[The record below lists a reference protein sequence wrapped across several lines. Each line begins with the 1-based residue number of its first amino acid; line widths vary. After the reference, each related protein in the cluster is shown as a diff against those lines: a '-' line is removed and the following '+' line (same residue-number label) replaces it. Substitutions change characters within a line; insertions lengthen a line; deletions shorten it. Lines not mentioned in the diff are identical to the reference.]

1 MLKNWIFG
9 CGCPKICRKQTRGER
24 GISDAVKKRSE
35 MAVMV
40 KKKGKIEKVAGRFKG
55 ILKTC
60 GDLQRI

>member
-9 CGCPKICRKQTRGER
+9 RGCTKICRKQTSGER
-24 GISDAVKKRSE
+24 GISDAVEKRSE
-35 MAVMV
+35 MEAMV
-40 KKKGKIEKVAGRFKG
+40 KKNGKIEVAGRFKG